1 MAETL
6 IQTSKERYAEAAAK
20 VCEQFGIKNR
30 LAGPRIVKV
39 SLNMGV
45 GRAIADGQILNIVAE
60 HLSQL
65 AGQRAQITKAR
76 KAIAQFRSR
85 AGVKIGAR
93 ATLRGER
100 MWAFVDKFVHL
111 AVPRIKDFR
120 GLSPK
125 GFDKQGNYSVGL
137 TEQALF
143 PEIQLDKLEHNQGL
157 NVTVVY
163 RKFDSRNFP
172 GPAQRVGFPIPRA
185 LGVTRHGKT
194 KQSRP
199 SGTTQTT
206 R

>member
-1 MAETL
+1 MSATL
-6 IQTSKERYAEAAAK
+6 IETTKDRFAAAQAK
-20 VCEQFGIKNR
+20 VCEQFGIKNK
-30 LAGPRIVKV
+30 LAGPKITKV

-45 GRAIADGQILNIVAE
+45 GRAIADGQILNVVAE

-65 AGQRAQITKAR
+65 AGQRAQITTAR

-85 AGVKIGAR
+85 QGVKIGAR

-143 PEIQLDKLEHNQGL
+143 PEVTLDKLEHNQGL
-157 NVTVVY
+157 NVTVVIENSTPEISLALL
-163 RKFDSRNFP
+163 KEL
-172 GPAQRVGFPIPRA
+172 GFPFRE
-185 LGVTRHGKT
+185 R
-194 KQSRP
+194 
-199 SGTTQTT
+199 
-206 R
+206 